1 MHVDILISGD
11 KTDSVFHRF
20 HRKIPKQSAKPRM
33 FFIAQK
39 KVIDQICNSKD
50 ILANIN
56 LDLKL
61 LRDHFV
67 HLVASSNLASLE
79 MMIAIG

>member
-1 MHVDILISGD
+1 
-11 KTDSVFHRF
+11 
-20 HRKIPKQSAKPRM
+20 M